1 MNEDN
6 LTRTI
11 RDIKAMMEMG
21 WTAAAI
27 AKEGDVNQITVGN
40 IKNGKAS
47 RVSDKVCNKMAD
59 LRKRVESGSVEAP
72 KRGRKP
78 ASGTAV
84 PGKAMSAPQ
93 ATRKAAASPKTSA
106 ASTPGTRTTASRGTA
121 SPAAA
126 SMDGMINTNYVPVD
140 IVRLQGMID
149 RLIGSFAGAIDE
161 LEQIKSQLKV

>member
-1 MNEDN
+1 MSEDN
-6 LTRTI
+6 LTQTI
-11 RDIKAMMEMG
+11 QNIKAMMALG

-47 RVSDKVCNKMAD
+47 RVSEKVSNKMAN

-72 KRGRKP
+72 RRGRKP
-78 ASGTAV
+78 SGTAPAAV
-84 PGKAMSAPQ
+84 KPSA
-93 ATRKAAASPKTSA
+93 RKSA
-106 ASTPGTRTTASRGTA
+106 ATQKPATTKGSAS
-121 SPAAA
+121 SINSS
-126 SMDGMINTNYVPVD
+126 SMSGMINTNYVPVD

-161 LEQIKSQLKV
+161 LEQIKSQLKM